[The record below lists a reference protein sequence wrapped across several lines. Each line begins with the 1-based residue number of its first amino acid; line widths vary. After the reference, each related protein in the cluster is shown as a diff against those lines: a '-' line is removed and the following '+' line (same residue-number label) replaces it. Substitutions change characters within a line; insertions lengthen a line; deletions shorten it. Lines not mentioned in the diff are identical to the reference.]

1 MGAVGLI
8 LVLIVVF
15 CGIFGPWITP
25 FDPFK
30 INVPDKF
37 QPPSFTHLMGTD
49 NLGRDVFSRVIAGS
63 RIALTVGISTIAIA
77 LVLGLILGLVAGYG
91 PRWLDNLL
99 MLIFDSIY
107 SFPTVILGL
116 TVVTL
121 LGASVTTLVL
131 VVIVIQTPAYARLTR
146 TATLSLKN
154 SEYIQAIESLGAS
167 KLRIIF
173 VHILPNVVGPLLII
187 ASMDIPS
194 VVALEAGLTYLGMGI
209 PPPAP
214 SWGRILQEGYSL
226 IRVAP
231 WIVVA
236 GGIPLIITT
245 LGFTFLGESL
255 RDMLDPK
262 LRRMRMMAP
271 VLDIRTCRSTSS
283 TAGPPAHVLRDVNLS
298 VPRGE
303 IVGIV
308 GESGSGKSTLA
319 LAFMRPPVRQRIRHG
334 GQIMLGDVDLLAL
347 PPAGLREIRG
357 RRVTMVFQ
365 DPMTSLNP
373 VRSIGKQMIDIQY
386 RDKSASIEDK
396 RRKAAAAL
404 TRVGIPDADVAARQ
418 LSLPVLRRHAPAHRH
433 RHEPAA
439 AARAAHRRRGD
450 DRARRHARGADPAP
464 AA

>member
-1 MGAVGLI
+1 MGLMGLI

-15 CGIFGPWITP
+15 CGIFSQWITP
-25 FDPFK
+25 YDPFK
-30 INVPDKF
+30 IVVPDRF
-37 QPPSFTHLMGTD
+37 QPPSLNHFMGTD

-63 RIALTVGISTIAIA
+63 RIALSVGVSTIATA
-77 LVLGLILGLVAGYG
+77 LAIGLALGLLAGYG
-91 PRWLDNLL
+91 PRWLDNFLL
-99 MLIFDSIY
+99 LIFDSIY

-121 LGASVTTLVL
+121 LGASVATLMF
-131 VVIVIQTPAYARLTR
+131 VVVVIQTPAYARLTR

-167 KLRIIF
+167 NLRIIA

-214 SWGRILQEGYSL
+214 SWGRILQEGFGL

-262 LRRMRMMAP
+262 LRR
-271 VLDIRTCRSTSS
+271 
-283 TAGPPAHVLRDVNLS
+283 
-298 VPRGE
+298 
-303 IVGIV
+303 IV
-308 GESGSGKSTLA
+308 
-319 LAFMRPPVRQRIRHG
+319 
-334 GQIMLGDVDLLAL
+334 
-347 PPAGLREIRG
+347 
-357 RRVTMVFQ
+357 
-365 DPMTSLNP
+365 
-373 VRSIGKQMIDIQY
+373 
-386 RDKSASIEDK
+386 
-396 RRKAAAAL
+396 
-404 TRVGIPDADVAARQ
+404 
-418 LSLPVLRRHAPAHRH
+418 
-433 RHEPAA
+433 
-439 AARAAHRRRGD
+439 
-450 DRARRHARGADPAP
+450 
-464 AA
+464 

>member
-1 MGAVGLI
+1 VSVQRSESIIARPGSARRAWRRVTDDPMGAVGLI

-25 FDPFK
+25 FDPLK

-37 QPPSFTHLMGTD
+37 QAPSFTHLMGTD

-63 RIALTVGISTIAIA
+63 RIALTIGISTIAIA

-107 SFPTVILGL
+107 SFPTVVLGL

-146 TATLSLKN
+146 TATLTIKN

-173 VHILPNVVGPLLII
+173 LHILPNVVGPLLIV

-255 RDMLDPK
+255 RDNLDPK
-262 LRRMRMMAP
+262 LRRM
-271 VLDIRTCRSTSS
+271 L
-283 TAGPPAHVLRDVNLS
+283 
-298 VPRGE
+298 
-303 IVGIV
+303 
-308 GESGSGKSTLA
+308 
-319 LAFMRPPVRQRIRHG
+319 
-334 GQIMLGDVDLLAL
+334 
-347 PPAGLREIRG
+347 
-357 RRVTMVFQ
+357 
-365 DPMTSLNP
+365 
-373 VRSIGKQMIDIQY
+373 
-386 RDKSASIEDK
+386 
-396 RRKAAAAL
+396 
-404 TRVGIPDADVAARQ
+404 
-418 LSLPVLRRHAPAHRH
+418 
-433 RHEPAA
+433 
-439 AARAAHRRRGD
+439 
-450 DRARRHARGADPAP
+450 
-464 AA
+464 

>member
-1 MGAVGLI
+1 MLRRFARDPMGTLGLV
-8 LVLIVVF
+8 LVLIVLF

-37 QPPSFTHLMGTD
+37 QAPSFVHLMGTD

-63 RIALTVGISTIAIA
+63 RIALSVGISTIAIA
-77 LVLGLILGLVAGYG
+77 LALGLMLGLIAGYG

-99 MLIFDSIY
+99 MLIFDAIY

-116 TVVTL
+116 TVVTVM
-121 LGASVTTLVL
+121 GASVSTLMM
-131 VVIVIQTPAYARLTR
+131 VVVVIQTPAYARLTR
-146 TATLSLKN
+146 TATLTIKT

-167 KLRIIF
+167 KLRIIA
-173 VHILPNVVGPLLII
+173 VHLLPNVVGPLLIV

-255 RDMLDPK
+255 RDNLDPK
-262 LRRMRMMAP
+262 LRRM
-271 VLDIRTCRSTSS
+271 L
-283 TAGPPAHVLRDVNLS
+283 
-298 VPRGE
+298 
-303 IVGIV
+303 
-308 GESGSGKSTLA
+308 
-319 LAFMRPPVRQRIRHG
+319 
-334 GQIMLGDVDLLAL
+334 
-347 PPAGLREIRG
+347 
-357 RRVTMVFQ
+357 
-365 DPMTSLNP
+365 
-373 VRSIGKQMIDIQY
+373 
-386 RDKSASIEDK
+386 
-396 RRKAAAAL
+396 
-404 TRVGIPDADVAARQ
+404 
-418 LSLPVLRRHAPAHRH
+418 
-433 RHEPAA
+433 
-439 AARAAHRRRGD
+439 
-450 DRARRHARGADPAP
+450 
-464 AA
+464 

>member
-1 MGAVGLI
+1 VQRSESIIARPGSARRAWRRVTDDPMGAVGLI

-25 FDPFK
+25 FDPLK

-37 QPPSFTHLMGTD
+37 QAPSLTHLMGTD

-63 RIALTVGISTIAIA
+63 RIALTIGISTIAIA

-99 MLIFDSIY
+99 MLTFDSIY
-107 SFPTVILGL
+107 SFPTVVLGL

-146 TATLSLKN
+146 TATLTIKN

-173 VHILPNVVGPLLII
+173 LHILPNVVGPLLIV

-255 RDMLDPK
+255 RDNLDPK
-262 LRRMRMMAP
+262 LRRM
-271 VLDIRTCRSTSS
+271 L
-283 TAGPPAHVLRDVNLS
+283 
-298 VPRGE
+298 
-303 IVGIV
+303 
-308 GESGSGKSTLA
+308 
-319 LAFMRPPVRQRIRHG
+319 
-334 GQIMLGDVDLLAL
+334 
-347 PPAGLREIRG
+347 
-357 RRVTMVFQ
+357 
-365 DPMTSLNP
+365 
-373 VRSIGKQMIDIQY
+373 
-386 RDKSASIEDK
+386 
-396 RRKAAAAL
+396 
-404 TRVGIPDADVAARQ
+404 
-418 LSLPVLRRHAPAHRH
+418 
-433 RHEPAA
+433 
-439 AARAAHRRRGD
+439 
-450 DRARRHARGADPAP
+450 
-464 AA
+464 

>member
-1 MGAVGLI
+1 
-8 LVLIVVF
+8 VLIVVF
-15 CGIFGPWITP
+15 CGVFGPWITP
-25 FDPFK
+25 FDPLK

-37 QPPSFTHLMGTD
+37 QAPSLTHLMGTD

-63 RIALTVGISTIAIA
+63 RIALTIGISTIAIA

-107 SFPTVILGL
+107 SFPTVVLGL

-146 TATLSLKN
+146 TATLTIKN

-173 VHILPNVVGPLLII
+173 LHILPNVVGPLLIV

-255 RDMLDPK
+255 RDNLDPK
-262 LRRMRMMAP
+262 LRRM
-271 VLDIRTCRSTSS
+271 L
-283 TAGPPAHVLRDVNLS
+283 
-298 VPRGE
+298 
-303 IVGIV
+303 
-308 GESGSGKSTLA
+308 
-319 LAFMRPPVRQRIRHG
+319 
-334 GQIMLGDVDLLAL
+334 
-347 PPAGLREIRG
+347 
-357 RRVTMVFQ
+357 
-365 DPMTSLNP
+365 
-373 VRSIGKQMIDIQY
+373 
-386 RDKSASIEDK
+386 
-396 RRKAAAAL
+396 
-404 TRVGIPDADVAARQ
+404 
-418 LSLPVLRRHAPAHRH
+418 
-433 RHEPAA
+433 
-439 AARAAHRRRGD
+439 
-450 DRARRHARGADPAP
+450 
-464 AA
+464 

>member
-1 MGAVGLI
+1 MGLMGLI

-25 FDPFK
+25 FDPYK

-37 QPPSFTHLMGTD
+37 QAPSLHHIMGTD

-63 RIALTVGISTIAIA
+63 RIALSVGVSTIAIA
-77 LVLGLILGLVAGYG
+77 LVLGLTLGLIAGYG

-99 MLIFDSIY
+99 LLIFDSIY

-121 LGASVTTLVL
+121 LGASVATLMF

-154 SEYIQAIESLGAS
+154 SEYIEAIESLGAS
-167 KLRIIF
+167 KARIIG
-173 VHILPNVVGPLLII
+173 VHLLPNVVGPLLII

-214 SWGRILQEGYSL
+214 SWGRILQEGFGL

-255 RDMLDPK
+255 RDNLDPR
-262 LRRMRMMAP
+262 LRR
-271 VLDIRTCRSTSS
+271 V
-283 TAGPPAHVLRDVNLS
+283 V
-298 VPRGE
+298 
-303 IVGIV
+303 
-308 GESGSGKSTLA
+308 
-319 LAFMRPPVRQRIRHG
+319 
-334 GQIMLGDVDLLAL
+334 
-347 PPAGLREIRG
+347 
-357 RRVTMVFQ
+357 
-365 DPMTSLNP
+365 
-373 VRSIGKQMIDIQY
+373 
-386 RDKSASIEDK
+386 
-396 RRKAAAAL
+396 
-404 TRVGIPDADVAARQ
+404 
-418 LSLPVLRRHAPAHRH
+418 
-433 RHEPAA
+433 
-439 AARAAHRRRGD
+439 
-450 DRARRHARGADPAP
+450 
-464 AA
+464 

>member
-15 CGIFGPWITP
+15 CGVFGPWITP
-25 FDPFK
+25 FDPLK

-37 QPPSFTHLMGTD
+37 QAPSLTHLMGTD

-63 RIALTVGISTIAIA
+63 RIALTIGISTIAIA

-146 TATLSLKN
+146 TATLTIKN

-173 VHILPNVVGPLLII
+173 LHILPNVVGPLLIV

-255 RDMLDPK
+255 RDNLDPK
-262 LRRMRMMAP
+262 LRRM
-271 VLDIRTCRSTSS
+271 L
-283 TAGPPAHVLRDVNLS
+283 
-298 VPRGE
+298 
-303 IVGIV
+303 
-308 GESGSGKSTLA
+308 
-319 LAFMRPPVRQRIRHG
+319 
-334 GQIMLGDVDLLAL
+334 
-347 PPAGLREIRG
+347 
-357 RRVTMVFQ
+357 
-365 DPMTSLNP
+365 
-373 VRSIGKQMIDIQY
+373 
-386 RDKSASIEDK
+386 
-396 RRKAAAAL
+396 
-404 TRVGIPDADVAARQ
+404 
-418 LSLPVLRRHAPAHRH
+418 
-433 RHEPAA
+433 
-439 AARAAHRRRGD
+439 
-450 DRARRHARGADPAP
+450 
-464 AA
+464 